1 MKLLEAWLAG
11 ATETLRGLYGDNLL
25 GMAVY
30 GSAATGEYLPGV
42 SDVNLVL
49 VLKQVAL
56 ADLERMREFLRRRHG
71 VRLPAPLLLTPE
83 HIRASADVFPI
94 EFLEIKEKH
103 RCLWGEDPFTP
114 LEISLAN
121 LRHECEHELKGRVL
135 RLRQSYL
142 EAGRGAKP
150 LQQLLLAAHNAN
162 YPAFRAALRLKQV
175 APPVKKE
182 EINAALTSHFQ
193 VAAGMLQRL
202 ADLRAG
208 RIRLNRGELETL
220 CQQYL
225 DEVSRVADQVDRF

>member
-1 MKLLEAWLAG
+1 MKPLDTWLAG
-11 ATETLRGLYGDNLL
+11 AAETLRGLYGENLL
-25 GMAVY
+25 GVAVY
-30 GSAATGEYLPGV
+30 GSAATGEYVSGV

-71 VRLPAPLLLTPE
+71 LRLPVPLLLTPD
-83 HIRASADVFPI
+83 HIRTSADVFPI

-103 RCLWGEDPFTP
+103 RLLWGEDPFAR
-114 LEISLAN
+114 LEISLSN

-150 LQQLLLAAHNAN
+150 LRQLLLAAHNAN

-182 EINAALTSHFQ
+182 EINAALAGHFQ
-193 VAAGMLQRL
+193 VEAGVLRTLGDLRL
-202 ADLRAG
+202 A
-208 RIRLNRGELETL
+208 RIKLNRAELEAL

-225 DEVSRVADQVDRF
+225 DEVSRIADQVDRL